1 MNQERETS
9 PKWATSAGGIAPERL
24 QKFLA
29 RAGVASR
36 RHAEALILAG
46 RVQVNGQRVTQLG
59 TRVQPET
66 DEVLVDGRTVRPAAA
81 SVYVLLHKPAGVVT
95 TVSDPQGRQTALD
108 LLPPSLRD
116 KRLFPVGRLDLE
128 SEGLLLL
135 TNDGAFAL
143 RLTHPR
149 FEQEKEYHALVRG
162 HPTSPALETLRRGML
177 LPGETRPTAPAEV
190 RPLPSAFGPASEHTS
205 WLSVTLHEGRKRQV
219 RRMLAAVGHPVLR
232 LVRVRVGALR
242 LGDLPP
248 GQWRL
253 LNAAEVEKLAGE

>member
-1 MNQERETS
+1 MDRERNTS
-9 PKWATSAGGIAPERL
+9 PRWAISPGGGAPERL

-46 RVQVNGQRVTQLG
+46 RVQVNGQPVTQLG
-59 TRVQPET
+59 AKVQPDT
-66 DEVLVDGRTVRPAAA
+66 DAVQVDGRPVQVPAARI
-81 SVYVLLHKPAGVVT
+81 YLLLHKPAGVVT
-95 TVSDPQGRQTALD
+95 TASDPQGRQTVLD
-108 LLPPSLRD
+108 LLPPSLQAE
-116 KRLFPVGRLDLE
+116 RLFPVGRLDLD
-128 SEGLLLL
+128 SEGVLLL

-149 FEQEKEYHALVRG
+149 YEQEKEYHALVRG
-162 HPTSPALETLRRGML
+162 RPTPAALEQLRRGLL
-177 LPGETRPTAPAEV
+177 LPGEARPTAPAQA
-190 RPLPSAFGPASEHTS
+190 RFLRAGGDDAS

-232 LVRVRVGALR
+232 LVRVRVGGLR
-242 LGDLPP
+242 LGDLPA
-248 GQWRL
+248 GQWRA